1 MMQNMARFGRNGDTR
16 MAHVSPGEMVVPS
29 QVLRNNPKVAR
40 GLGRAFRDV
49 GADPKRY
56 VVGSKRNSINPITG
70 EPEFFLDKILP
81 FLTSAAQNPLVQGAI
96 GNVALQ
102 AIRGKKPSLRDA
114 LIGGAVGGGL
124 GAITGSG
131 TGLDALDNLLGLD
144 TDALRA
150 ATQTISKSAGKKL
163 APDVSLRPK
172 VRPSSISTPEV
183 TRAEGLLGIGELL
196 NTNPSKGIGRI
207 LNTKAGE
214 MLAFGI
220 GSQLLDALFSEEED
234 PDPTGSIARF
244 NRPFGQSP
252 VRFRDRRREP
262 TRPARELQAM
272 YAKDGGVANFPRRN
286 GGIMPSEGSGTKDD
300 VPAMLTAGEFV
311 MTRDAVKGA
320 GDGSLKKGIQR
331 MYGMMDNLERKA

>member
-1 MMQNMARFGRNGDTR
+1 MARFGRNGDTR
-16 MAHVSPGEMVVPS
+16 MAHVSPGEMVVPQ
-29 QVLRNNPKVAR
+29 QVLQRNPKVAR

-114 LIGGAVGGGL
+114 LIGGAIGGGI
-124 GAITGSG
+124 GAFTGSG
-131 TGLDALDNLLGLD
+131 TGLDALDNLLGVAQ
-144 TDALRA
+144 TTSKAVGPVTNVSKGAAALETPKTVNRA
-150 ATQTISKSAGKKL
+150 K
-163 APDVSLRPK
+163 
-172 VRPSSISTPEV
+172 
-183 TRAEGLLGIGELL
+183 GLFGIGEMF
-196 NTNPSKGIGRI
+196 NTDPKSSIGRI

-214 MLAFGI
+214 ALAFGL
-220 GSQLLDALFSEEED
+220 GSQLLDSLFSKEED
-234 PDPTGSIARF
+234 PDPYGLMERF
-244 NRPFGQSP
+244 NRPFGQGP
-252 VRFRDRRREP
+252 VKLKPREIKDRDPRPLLLAKGGP
-262 TRPARELQAM
+262 T
-272 YAKDGGVANFPRRN
+272 NFPRRN
-286 GGIMPSEGSGTKDD
+286 GGISPSEGSGTKDD

-320 GDGSLKKGIQR
+320 GNGSLNRGIQK
-331 MYGMMDNLERKA
+331 MYGMMNDLERKA

>member
-16 MAHVSPGEMVVPS
+16 MAHVSPGEMVVPP

-131 TGLDALDNLLGLD
+131 TGLDALDNLLGVAQ
-144 TDALRA
+144 TTSKAAKPIIDASKGVA
-150 ATQTISKSAGKKL
+150 ALETPKT
-163 APDVSLRPK
+163 VS
-172 VRPSSISTPEV
+172 
-183 TRAEGLLGIGELL
+183 RAEGLLGIGELL

-262 TRPARELQAM
+262 TRTARELQAM

>member
-1 MMQNMARFGRNGDTR
+1 MQNMARFGRNGDTR
-16 MAHVSPGEMVVPS
+16 MAHVSPGEMVVPP

-131 TGLDALDNLLGLD
+131 TGLDALDNLLGVAQ
-144 TDALRA
+144 TTSKAAKPIIDASKGVA
-150 ATQTISKSAGKKL
+150 ALETPKT
-163 APDVSLRPK
+163 VS
-172 VRPSSISTPEV
+172 
-183 TRAEGLLGIGELL
+183 RAEGLLGIGELL

-262 TRPARELQAM
+262 TRTARELQAM

-320 GDGSLKKGIQR
+320 GDGSLNKGIQR

>member
-1 MMQNMARFGRNGDTR
+1 MQGMARFGRNGDTR
-16 MAHVSPGEMVVPS
+16 MAHVSPGEMVVPQ
-29 QVLRNNPKVAR
+29 QVLQRNPKVAR

-114 LIGGAVGGGL
+114 LIGGAIGGGI
-124 GAITGSG
+124 GAFTGSG
-131 TGLDALDNLLGLD
+131 TGVDALDNLLGLD

-150 ATQTISKSAGKKL
+150 ATQTISESAGKKL
-163 APDVSLRPK
+163 APDVSLRPR
-172 VRPSSISTPEV
+172 VRPSSIRTPEV
-183 TRAEGLLGIGELL
+183 TRAKGLFGIGEMF
-196 NTNPSKGIGRI
+196 NTDPQSPIGRI

-214 MLAFGI
+214 ALAFGL
-220 GSQLLDALFSEEED
+220 GSQLLDSLFSKEED
-234 PDPTGSIARF
+234 PDPYGLMERF
-244 NRPFGQSP
+244 NRPFGQGP
-252 VRFRDRRREP
+252 VKLKPREIKDRDPRPLLLAEGGP
-262 TRPARELQAM
+262 T
-272 YAKDGGVANFPRRN
+272 NFPRRN
-286 GGIMPSEGSGTKDD
+286 GGISPSEGSGTKDD

-320 GDGSLKKGIQR
+320 GNGSLNRGIQK
-331 MYGMMDNLERKA
+331 MYGMMNDLERKA

>member
-1 MMQNMARFGRNGDTR
+1 M
-16 MAHVSPGEMVVPS
+16 
-29 QVLRNNPKVAR
+29 
-40 GLGRAFRDV
+40 

-81 FLTSAAQNPLVQGAI
+81 FLTSEAQNPLVQGAI

-131 TGLDALDNLLGLD
+131 TGLDALDNLLGVAQ
-144 TDALRA
+144 TTSKAAKPIIDASKGA
-150 ATQTISKSAGKKL
+150 AALETPKT
-163 APDVSLRPK
+163 VS
-172 VRPSSISTPEV
+172 
-183 TRAEGLLGIGELL
+183 RAEGLLGIGELL

-262 TRPARELQAM
+262 TRTARELQAM

>member
-131 TGLDALDNLLGLD
+131 TGLDALDNLLGVAQTTSKAAKPLI
-144 TDALRA
+144 DASKGA
-150 ATQTISKSAGKKL
+150 AALETPKT
-163 APDVSLRPK
+163 VS
-172 VRPSSISTPEV
+172 
-183 TRAEGLLGIGELL
+183 RAEGLLGIGELL
-196 NTNPSKGIGRI
+196 NTNPSQGLGRI

-214 MLAFGI
+214 MLAY
-220 GSQLLDALFSEEED
+220 SE
-234 PDPTGSIARF
+234 I
-244 NRPFGQSP
+244 
-252 VRFRDRRREP
+252 
-262 TRPARELQAM
+262 
-272 YAKDGGVANFPRRN
+272 
-286 GGIMPSEGSGTKDD
+286 
-300 VPAMLTAGEFV
+300 
-311 MTRDAVKGA
+311 
-320 GDGSLKKGIQR
+320 
-331 MYGMMDNLERKA
+331 